1 MFYVISVYQDG
12 EFEHQESLSWPQG
25 TPMVSVIVR
34 PPVRVIV
41 RRGSHESNRERQ
53 PLLLGQF
60 ANYPTISDYFKWLN
74 TFIKSGG
81 ALFFYRSCKFRRR
94 LSTK

>member
-25 TPMVSVIVR
+25 TPMVSVIVH
-34 PPVRVIV
+34 
-41 RRGSHESNRERQ
+41 RGRHESNRERQ

-60 ANYPTISDYFKWLN
+60 ATLPRGN
-74 TFIKSGG
+74 
-81 ALFFYRSCKFRRR
+81 FR
-94 LSTK
+94 TP